1 MVGDSLGLAVGLPVV
16 GDSLGLA
23 VGLPVVGDSLGLVR
37 EDRDGRRQEWRGELP
52 EADAST
58 TSGVLH
64 LALTTKGRLM
74 HSARSGKKTIP
85 EAEQHGGEQSEAQCT
100 RDVDITTQRASEVL
114 CTSAAA
120 QSFARWREKTLRDQ
134 DGRALQHADQGG
146 DDNLIQPAT
155 RTC

>member
-1 MVGDSLGLAVGLPVV
+1 M
-16 GDSLGLA
+16 
-23 VGLPVVGDSLGLVR
+23 VGDSLGLVR

-100 RDVDITTQRASEVL
+100 RNVDITTQRASEVL
-114 CTSAAA
+114 CTSARRA
-120 QSFARWREKTLRDQ
+120 SPGGEKKHCETKT
-134 DGRALQHADQGG
+134 DGHCSTQTKEGTT
-146 DDNLIQPAT
+146 I
-155 RTC
+155 